1 MTTLIQLHRIEVLIE
16 ELTKLRQRSI
26 DRGREIEFY
35 MGNWITTDLCS
46 PHLKDKI
53 TKAVRNP
60 CGTQA
65 CLAGKAGL
73 IPRIRRLGFK
83 FDIVP
88 GSYGAKAE
96 FQYTENGITWSE
108 NSAIRMFFG
117 EDVTKKI
124 FIGSQDIHTLFQGIQ
139 ALKRFVKANS

>member
-26 DRGREIEFY
+26 DRKEEIEFN
-35 MGNWITTDLCS
+35 MVFWIT
-46 PHLKDKI
+46 PEMEGPNLKGKI
-53 TKAVRNP
+53 DKAVRNP
-60 CGTQA
+60 CGTQP

-73 IPRIRRLGFK
+73 NPRIRRLGFK

-88 GSYGAKAE
+88 GSYGTKAE
-96 FQYTENGITWSE
+96 FQYTENGFNYRE
-108 NSAIRMFFG
+108 NSAIKAFFG

-124 FIGSQDIHTLFQGIQ
+124 FIGGQDIHTLLQGIQ
-139 ALKRFVKANS
+139 ALKRFVKEQS

>member
-1 MTTLIQLHRIEVLIE
+1 MTTPIQLHRIEILIE
-16 ELTKLRQRSI
+16 ELEKLRQRAKE
-26 DRGREIEFY
+26 RKEEIEFN
-35 MGNWITTDLCS
+35 MGFWIT
-46 PHLKDKI
+46 PEMEGPNLKGKI
-53 TKAVRNP
+53 DKAVRNP
-60 CGTQA
+60 CGTAA

-96 FQYTENGITWSE
+96 FQYTENGFNYRE
-108 NSAIRMFFG
+108 NSAIGAFFG

-124 FIGSQDIHTLFQGIQ
+124 FIGSHNIDTLFQGIQ
-139 ALKRFVKANS
+139 ALKRFVRVRS